1 MNRYVF
7 YNSTNGDLYWV
18 KTCKQGKADRL
29 CAVNVGKN
37 MAYVLESDLNKPVTS
52 HMTQELDLSTTP
64 FSVVNSNNRGTESAS
79 EYARKT
85 RNGLLSECDWTQGAD
100 SPLSDAKKTEWATY
114 RQALRDFDYSSLTT
128 NVGIV
133 WPTKPS

>member
-7 YNSTNGDLYWV
+7 YNSIDGDIYWV
-18 KTCKQGKADRL
+18 KTVTQGKADRL

-52 HMTQELDLSTTP
+52 HIPQELGLSTTP
-64 FSVVNSNNRGTESAS
+64 FSVVKSNNKGVKTPS

-85 RNGLLSECDWTQGAD
+85 RNSLLTECDWTQGAD
-100 SPLSDAKKTEWATY
+100 SPLSDSKKAEWATY
-114 RQALRDFDYSSLTT
+114 RQELRDWPSTADFPETK
-128 NVGIV
+128 
-133 WPTKPS
+133 PTKPE

>member
-7 YNSTNGDLYWV
+7 YNSTDGDLYWV
-18 KTCKQGKADRL
+18 KTCKQGLADRL

-37 MAYVLESDLNKPVTS
+37 MAYILESDLNKPITN
-52 HMTQELDLSTTP
+52 HMTQELDLTTTP
-64 FSVVNSNNRGTESAS
+64 ISVVNSNNRGVETAS
-79 EYARKT
+79 QYAKKVRD
-85 RNGLLSECDWTQGAD
+85 GLLTECDWTQGAD
-100 SPLSDAKKTEWATY
+100 SPLSDAKKVEWQTY

>member
-7 YNSTNGDLYWV
+7 YNSTDGDIYWV
-18 KTCKQGKADRL
+18 KTVTQGKADRL

-52 HMTQELDLSTTP
+52 HITQELDLSTTP
-64 FSVVNSNNRGTESAS
+64 FSVVNSNNKGVETAS

-85 RNGLLSECDWTQGAD
+85 RNSLLTECDWTQGAD
-100 SPLSDAKKTEWATY
+100 SPLSDSKKAEWATY

-128 NVGIV
+128 NVGIL